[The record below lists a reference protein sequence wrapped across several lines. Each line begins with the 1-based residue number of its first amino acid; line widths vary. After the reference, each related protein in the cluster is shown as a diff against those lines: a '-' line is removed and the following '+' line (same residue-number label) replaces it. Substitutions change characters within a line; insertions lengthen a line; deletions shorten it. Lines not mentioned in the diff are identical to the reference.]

1 MADNNYF
8 YKPGSDS
15 LNSEAKGVSDNR
27 KSKLTFSSDFNQSS
41 NNINHENVNSRSSMF
56 DDNSLGTDS
65 RIFNNPVNEYAE
77 NYNRVVNKAKPS
89 NALKF
94 ILIPLISGM
103 VIFFVLVVS
112 VIVGLS
118 NSGSKNVGKFEN
130 SNSSDSHKNTSN
142 ETVSDSS
149 VKDSA
154 YGSEKKSDDKDVNSS
169 DDEVGSGNI
178 IKKQG
183 RSWYIKGDKV
193 VVYLPSRIYGEGVS
207 SGSSEKSSNN
217 EYTYTYGSDWE
228 NIDDDKTDGFSSN
241 WSIELSGDNIT
252 CASENSVPPRFYK
265 VDYSSD
271 GYIDSINYSDST
283 LTKYNYSNG
292 RMNTVVYTYI
302 SSSAESKCVYSYGSG
317 GELTRI
323 DNISEH
329 GNSSISYS
337 YSDGQVMSYEYSSDF
352 GVSVKTT
359 NSYDSEGN
367 IVKINKQSNSE
378 DAYVGDINIEY
389 TTLEVPLSVFPYYF
403 FNYYIGYMNRIN
415 QAADGQAAVV
425 MGSSGDYSIGASD
438 RNNGNGYYFSGCTF
452 KGSAYKDL
460 KLTMDDVEDFYNFK
474 VRKYK

>member
-8 YKPGSDS
+8 YKPGSDP
-15 LNSEAKGVSDNR
+15 LNSEDKRVSDNR
-27 KSKLTFSSDFNQSS
+27 KSKLTFSSDFNQPS
-41 NNINHENVNSRSSMF
+41 NSIKHENVNTRSSMF
-56 DDNSLGTDS
+56 NDNSMGTDS

-77 NYNRVVNKAKPS
+77 NYNRVVNKSKPS
-89 NALKF
+89 STLKF
-94 ILIPLISGM
+94 ILIPLISVM

-112 VIVGLS
+112 VIVGIS
-118 NSGSKNVGKFEN
+118 NSGSKHAGKFEN
-130 SNSSDSHKNTSN
+130 YNSADSHKEKSN
-142 ETVSDSS
+142 ETI
-149 VKDSA
+149 
-154 YGSEKKSDDKDVNSS
+154 NSS
-169 DDEVGSGNI
+169 DDEGSSGSI

-207 SGSSEKSSNN
+207 SNSSEKSSNN

-252 CASENSVPPRFYK
+252 CASENSDPPRFYK

-415 QAADGQAAVV
+415 QAADGHAAVV